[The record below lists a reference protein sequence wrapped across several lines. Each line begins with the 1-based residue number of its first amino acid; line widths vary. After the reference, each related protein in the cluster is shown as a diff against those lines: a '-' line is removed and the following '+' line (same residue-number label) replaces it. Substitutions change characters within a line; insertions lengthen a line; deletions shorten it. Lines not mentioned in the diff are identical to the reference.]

1 MTATHHQ
8 TSPEAGVLIDLRDGV
23 LTLTLNDPG
32 TGNLVDAAM
41 SNAIVQAIQTIGDDV
56 KAICLRGAGDDF
68 CAGRKSPTPPKGG
81 AVPSAE
87 KLRHLVA
94 EPALALYDA
103 IKFAPVPTLAVVQ
116 GRAFGVGAALACV
129 CDITL
134 AQAGARFAIPELER
148 DIPPALVMAAL
159 HDRVPLKTLAMLV
172 YTREEL
178 SAADAL
184 GAGLI
189 SYVVPAED
197 LESTTA
203 RWLASFAGNS
213 TVALRACKQYLT
225 HAPSMSAT
233 GASAFA
239 SHVIGTALSA
249 RY

>member
-1 MTATHHQ
+1 MTTNTHDASS
-8 TSPEAGVLIDLRDGV
+8 TPGVLQSLHDGV

-41 SNAIVQAIQTIGDDV
+41 SASIVHAVQTLGDDV
-56 KAICLRGAGDDF
+56 KAICLRGTGDDF

-116 GRAFGVGAALACV
+116 GRAHGVGAALACV

-134 AQAGARFAIPELER
+134 AHEGARFSIPELER

-178 SAADAL
+178 SAEQAL
-184 GAGLI
+184 AAGLV
-189 SYVVPAED
+189 SHVVAAQAF
-197 LESTTA
+197 ESTAA
-203 RWLASFAGNS
+203 RWLAGFAGNG